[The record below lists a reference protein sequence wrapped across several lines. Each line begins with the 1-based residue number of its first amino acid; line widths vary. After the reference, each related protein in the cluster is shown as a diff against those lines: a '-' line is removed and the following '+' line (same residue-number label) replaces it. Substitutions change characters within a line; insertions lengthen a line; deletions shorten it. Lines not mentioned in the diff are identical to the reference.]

1 MRVVFDCGFLSL
13 LLHPSAEPPN
23 DPETQAPVINPQERI
38 EYLIA
43 TLERDGAQIV
53 IPAPVLAEFLVRAL
67 DAGAAYLSEL
77 NTNNTFKVEDFDQ
90 VAAIECAT
98 LEEQARANGGEKR
111 GSSPEYW
118 QKVKVDRQIVAIAS
132 KLKVACVYSDD
143 RGIRALCAD
152 IGLKSMRVSECP
164 LPPVI
169 ENPQM
174 SLPEIATSLTSNDS
188 EPPAAQSLSDEQAKD
203 SQPAPAPPAA
213 LPADPTQQ
221 PPGSSLAVPPLPP
234 SGK

>member
-1 MRVVFDCGFLSL
+1 MNGQSHAWSVPRGAR
-13 LLHPSAEPPN
+13 H
-23 DPETQAPVINPQERI
+23 ETQAPVINPQERI

-77 NTNNTFKVEDFDQ
+77 NINNTFKVEDFDQ

-111 GSSPEYW
+111 GSSPEFW
-118 QKVKVDRQIVAIAS
+118 QKVKVHRQIVAIAS

-143 RGIRALCAD
+143 RGI
-152 IGLKSMRVSECP
+152 KSMRVSECP

-203 SQPAPAPPAA
+203 SQPAPPPQ
-213 LPADPTQQ
+213 PSQPTQRNSRRVLLL
-221 PPGSSLAVPPLPP
+221 PFRRSLRQGNDVLNRIE
-234 SGK
+234 G